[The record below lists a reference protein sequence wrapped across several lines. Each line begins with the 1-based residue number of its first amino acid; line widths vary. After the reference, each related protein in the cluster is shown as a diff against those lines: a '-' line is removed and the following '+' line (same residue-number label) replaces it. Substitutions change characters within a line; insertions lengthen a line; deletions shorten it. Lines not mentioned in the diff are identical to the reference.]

1 MNDPYLIIKYP
12 LSTEKAVREMEA
24 ENCLVFIV
32 AKDATKRTIKW
43 AAEKA
48 FGIKVI
54 NVRTQITM
62 KGHKKAYVKV
72 SADTPVADITAK
84 LGLV

>member
-24 ENCLVFIV
+24 ENCLIFIV
-32 AKDATKRTIKW
+32 DKNATKRSIKW

-48 FGIKVI
+48 FDIKVL
-54 NVRTQITM
+54 NVRTQKTM
-62 KGHKKAYVKV
+62 NGKKKAYIKL
-72 SADTPVADITAK
+72 SAETPAADITSK